1 MKKTTI
7 CLLLAF
13 SFAATAQVITFQNK
27 ALGVSFSTETGSFTV
42 LDKRTDRVYSQPEK
56 LISQIP
62 PSIAVTK
69 SPNELTSLDIDYTM
83 SGHAK
88 DIDNDAD
95 CSFITRFDWNDQYL
109 ILQIAVRDD
118 VLAFPPAKAN
128 WWFYDSIE
136 FWINKLQL
144 AVYPAKQGAQTL
156 LTFNTKAPMEKSS
169 ATTVIDAP
177 GSYLVTVHLDW
188 TEIGLEP
195 KNGTQFRFAI
205 GVNDADN
212 TKGQR
217 DGQLYYPPTWVHS
230 NVDSYANVTLSDKPA
245 PVVETF
251 QPVDNVRRIPN
262 ANGIIFTWK
271 RPYQPD
277 SVIRA
282 ELIEDRPELKI
293 TTRAAEGN
301 IPMEK
306 NLPSIPGF
314 ILDAEEP
321 VVACADFTSGH
332 IYPLSSL
339 PFTYSP
345 FNLSADLPFIAI
357 TDLKTGEGY
366 GILADTPDDAVV
378 GMLKTPL
385 GAKATTCVPQVAW
398 MPTLRHFGETPRAY
412 RFVFVDKGGYVT
424 VAKAFRSWAQKNGYL
439 VTLRDKA
446 WHNPNVNK
454 LMGAADIWDGNSLE
468 FCKLAKSYNIDKLLI
483 NGQFNAQDMKQAANM
498 GYLLG
503 KYDVYTDI
511 YNNKETINA
520 SSAPLPGH
528 AVQKADGTT
537 MKAWTTFDGSRTS
550 WKRCTALIPAAAKIC
565 MPPDLAKYPY
575 NARFLDVTTSEGLY
589 ECYNPDH
596 PMTRSDKR
604 RYSEEVS
611 HYMANWQTGYLNLVT
626 GGEHGKWWCAKDMHY
641 VEGMQSGGHA
651 NYSWPAG
658 HLKRPESKTHDPR
671 NPDKPTNAFTTRY
684 EVYGVG
690 PKFRVPLWDL
700 VFHDCITT
708 TWYWGDS
715 TDFLI
720 KAAPE
725 ITPRK
730 DAFNVLYASMPMYW
744 MNKQGLWKN
753 DRNAF
758 LRSYFHA
765 TKVHE
770 AVGMEEMTAH
780 YFLNSDRTVQMTSF
794 ADGTDVIVNMDP
806 TPQIVTLKDRQYTLP
821 CNGFAVDGPKIKQE
835 LIIDNGLYYSRIR
848 TDNFFFTC
856 KSTDLNPRMDGTTSV
871 KDMLIVK
878 AEKADMLRIVA
889 IGEGDFAIGNEFLAN
904 WDMDT
909 TLLYELDENGN
920 ITAPVELKKSSAVS
934 PFVLP
939 HAGRYIA
946 YCGKAALKPDYVA
959 TFDVT
964 SKTDNNP
971 ESVTLLVANRGLA
984 APKVKIKLYADRIAQ
999 ERLLYETVVNGI
1011 ENTNV
1016 PVALPF
1022 ALPTDRLAG
1031 HYKLIAVVEAQDDLV
1046 PENNIAEKAVNFLY
1060 DMATC
1065 PISGELVVPA
1075 IKVNSTLQPYE
1086 AYIDFT
1092 VDGPLPFAI
1101 DPSSIRV
1108 ISKAENDGSD
1118 TKKTCLRYA
1127 AFIPDKNFNG
1137 KSHAAGTIIFSY
1149 NAQANLA
1156 QSFIV
1161 AASDRKFMQQEGC
1174 RLKKGNTPGTARF
1187 SSDSYIAG
1195 FGNATINELR
1205 PVTADGE
1212 GPNFIKSIHISS
1224 AETGWGYEEK
1234 AVLKRFDVVMNTPA
1248 KAVVIASQTLQNG
1261 TTYVKTYT
1269 FYPGHF
1275 TVEADL
1281 DKAAG
1286 QCFSRAFYLTPGI
1299 YLDDKNHTVDM
1310 ATTTDG
1316 ANINGQNSDPKWY
1329 AVRGNGWAHSCIAL
1343 SSFTNIAYWDPT
1355 GQIGF
1360 TSNKLTGNK
1369 YAYFIYPEQKDFS
1382 FAENDNLRSP
1392 EEKK

>member
-1 MKKTTI
+1 MKKTAI
-7 CLLLAF
+7 CLLLAI
-13 SFAATAQVITFQNK
+13 SFTATAQIFTFKNK
-27 ALGVSFSTETGSFTV
+27 ALGVSFSTETGAFTV
-42 LDKRTDRVYSQPEK
+42 LDKRTDRVYKQPDK
-56 LISQIP
+56 LLHNTP
-62 PSIAVTK
+62 PSISVTR
-69 SPNELTSLDIDYTM
+69 SPNELTTIDVDYTM
-83 SGHAK
+83 TGHAK
-88 DIDNDAD
+88 DITDDAD
-95 CSFITRFDWNDQYL
+95 CSFITQFDWNDQYL
-109 ILQIAVRDD
+109 IMQIAVRDD
-118 VLAFPPAKAN
+118 ILAFPPPKAN
-128 WWFYDSIE
+128 WWFHDSIE

-144 AVYPAKQGAQTL
+144 AVFPAKQGGQTQV
-156 LTFNTKAPMEKSS
+156 TFNTKAPMEKSA
-169 ATTVIDAP
+169 ATTVISSP

-195 KNGTQFRFAI
+195 KVGTNFRFAI

-212 TKGQR
+212 TNGQR
-217 DGQLYYPPTWVHS
+217 DGQLYYPSTWVHS
-230 NVDSYANVTLSDKPA
+230 DVNTYANVTLADNPL
-245 PVVETF
+245 PVPDPIP
-251 QPVDNVRRIPN
+251 PVDNARRIPN
-262 ANGIIFTWK
+262 ANGVIYTW
-271 RPYQPD
+271 RQPNQPD
-277 SVIRA
+277 CVIRA

-293 TTRAAEGN
+293 TTYAAGGN
-301 IPMEK
+301 IPLEK

-314 ILDAEEP
+314 ILDAEEA
-321 VVACADFTSGH
+321 VLACADTTAGH
-332 IYPLSSL
+332 IYPLSDK
-339 PFTYSP
+339 PFTWSP
-345 FNLSADLPFIAI
+345 FGLGGDLPFIAV

-366 GILADTPDDAVV
+366 GVLADTPDDAIVS
-378 GMLKTPL
+378 MKATPL
-385 GAKATTCVPQVAW
+385 GAKSTTCVPQVSW
-398 MPTLRHFGETPRAY
+398 MPTLKHFGKSPRVY

-424 VAKAFRSWAQKNGYL
+424 VAKAFRAWAQKHGYL

-454 LMGAADIWDGNSLE
+454 LMGAADIWDGNKLE
-468 FCKLAKSYNIDKLLI
+468 FCKLAKSYGIDKLLI
-483 NGQFNAQDMKQAANM
+483 NGQFNANDMKKAADM

-503 KYDVYTDI
+503 RYDVYTDI
-511 YNNKETINA
+511 YNNKETISA
-520 SSAPLPGH
+520 GSAPLPGH
-528 AVQKADGTT
+528 AVQKADGSI

-550 WKRCTALIPAAAKIC
+550 WKRCTALIPQAARIC

-575 NARFLDVTTSEGLY
+575 QARFLDVTTSEGLY

-658 HLKRPESKTHDPR
+658 HLKRPQTKTDDPR
-671 NPDKPTNAFTTRY
+671 NPGKPTNAFTTRY

-690 PKFRVPLWDL
+690 PKYRVPLWDL

-730 DAFNVLYASMPMYW
+730 DAFNVLHASMPMYW
-744 MNKQGLWKN
+744 INKEGLWMN

-770 AVGMEEMTAH
+770 AIGMEEMTAH

-794 ADGTDVIVNMDP
+794 ADGTDIIVNMDP
-806 TPQIVTLKDRQYTLP
+806 IPQTVTLKGREYLLP

-835 LIIDNGLYYSRIR
+835 LILDNGFYFSQIR
-848 TDNFFFTC
+848 MDNFFFTC

-878 AEKADMLRIVA
+878 AEKPDTLRIVA
-889 IGEGDFAIGNEFLAN
+889 IGEGVFAIADDFLAN
-904 WDMDT
+904 WDFDT

-920 ITAPVELKKSSAVS
+920 ITAPVGLDKKSSVS
-934 PFVLP
+934 RFVLP
-939 HAGRYIA
+939 HAGRFIA
-946 YCGKAALKPDYVA
+946 YCGKAALRPDYVA
-959 TFDVT
+959 MFDVT
-964 SKTDNNP
+964 SKTDDDP
-971 ESVTLLVANRGLA
+971 ESVTLLVANRGLG
-984 APKVKIKLYADRIAQ
+984 APKTKIKIYADRIAK
-999 ERLLYETVVNGI
+999 ERLLNETVINGI
-1011 ENTNV
+1011 ENTNTS
-1016 PVALPF
+1016 VALPF
-1022 ALPTDRLAG
+1022 ALPTDQLAG
-1031 HYKLIAVVEAQDDLV
+1031 EYKLIAVVEAQDDIV
-1046 PENNIAEKAVNFLY
+1046 PENNIAEKNVRFLC
-1060 DMATC
+1060 DMTTC
-1065 PISGELVVPA
+1065 LISGDLLVPA
-1075 IKVNSTLQPYE
+1075 IKADSKLEPHE

-1108 ISKAENDGSD
+1108 ISKAGNNGSD
-1118 TKKTCLRYA
+1118 PKKACLHYA
-1127 AFIPDKNFNG
+1127 AFVPDSNFNG
-1137 KSHAAGTIIFSY
+1137 KKHAAGTIYFSY
-1149 NAQANLA
+1149 DAHANLA
-1156 QSFIV
+1156 QSFTII
-1161 AASDRKFMQQEGC
+1161 ASDRKFMPQEGC
-1174 RLKKGNTPGTARF
+1174 HLEKGSVPGTARF
-1187 SSDSYIAG
+1187 SSGNYVAG

-1212 GPNFIKSIHISS
+1212 GPNFIKSIHVSS
-1224 AETGWGYEEK
+1224 AETGWGSEEK
-1234 AVLKRFDVVMNTPA
+1234 AELKRFDVLLNTPA
-1248 KAVVIASQTLQNG
+1248 KCVVLASQKLQNG
-1261 TTYVKTYT
+1261 STYVKTYT
-1269 FYPGHF
+1269 FYPGRF

-1281 DKAAG
+1281 DKPAG
-1286 QCFSRAFYLTPGI
+1286 SLFSRAFYATPGI

-1316 ANINGQNSDPKWY
+1316 ANIAGQNPNPKWY
-1329 AVRGNGWAHSCIAL
+1329 AVRGNGWAHSCVAL
-1343 SSFTNIAYWDPT
+1343 SDFTNISYWDPT

-1360 TSNKLTGNK
+1360 ASSKLTGNK

-1382 FAENDNLRSP
+1382 FAENDYQRTR
-1392 EEKK
+1392 K

>member
-1 MKKTTI
+1 MKKTII

-13 SFAATAQVITFQNK
+13 SFAATAQIFTFKNK
-27 ALGVSFSTETGSFTV
+27 ALGVSFSTETGAFTV
-42 LDKRTDRVYSQPEK
+42 LDKRSDRVYVQPEK
-56 LISQIP
+56 LLSAAP
-62 PSIAVTK
+62 PSITATR
-69 SPNELTSLDIDYTM
+69 SPNELTAIDVDYTM
-83 SGHAK
+83 TGHAN
-88 DIDNDAD
+88 DITDDAD

-118 VLAFPPAKAN
+118 VLAFPAPKAN

-144 AVYPAKQGAQTL
+144 AVYPAKQGDQTL
-156 LTFNTKAPMEKSS
+156 LTFNTKAPMEKSV
-169 ATTVIDAP
+169 ATTVIDAQ
-177 GSYLVTVHLDW
+177 GSYLVTIHLDW

-195 KNGTQFRFAI
+195 KIGTQFRFAI

-212 TKGQR
+212 KKGQR
-217 DGQLYYPPTWVHS
+217 DGQLYYPSTWVHS
-230 NVDSYANVTLSDKPA
+230 DVNTYANVTLSNKPL
-245 PVVETF
+245 PVEEPLP
-251 QPVDNVRRIPN
+251 PVDNARRIPN
-262 ANGIIFTWK
+262 ANGVIYTW
-271 RPYQPD
+271 RQPGQPD
-277 SVIRA
+277 CVIRA

-293 TTRAAEGN
+293 TTTAVGGD
-301 IPMEK
+301 IPLDR

-314 ILDAEEP
+314 ILDAEEA
-321 VVACADFTSGH
+321 VIACADTTSGH
-332 IYPLSSL
+332 IYPLSSK
-339 PFTYSP
+339 PFTWSP
-345 FNLSADLPFIAI
+345 FNLGGDLPFIAI

-378 GMLKTPL
+378 SMKATPL
-385 GAKATTCVPQVAW
+385 GPKATTCIPQVAW
-398 MPTLRHFGETPRAY
+398 MPTLKHFGKSPRVY
-412 RFVFVDKGGYVT
+412 RFVFVEKGGYVA
-424 VAKAFRSWAQKNGYL
+424 VAKAFRAWAKKNGYL

-454 LMGAADIWDGNSLE
+454 LMGAADIWDGNNLE
-468 FCKLAKSYNIDKLLI
+468 FCKLAKSYGIDKLLI
-483 NGQFNAQDMKQAANM
+483 NGQFKAEDMKQAAAL

-511 YNNKETINA
+511 YNNKETISA
-520 SSAPLPGH
+520 GSAPLPGH

-550 WKRCTALIPAAAKIC
+550 WKRCTALIPQAAKIC
-565 MPPDLAKYPY
+565 MPPDLAQYPY
-575 NARFLDVTTSEGLY
+575 QARFLDVTTSEGLY

-658 HLKRPESKTHDPR
+658 HLRRPESKTDDPR
-671 NPDKPTNAFTTRY
+671 TPGKPTNAFTTRY

-730 DAFNVLYASMPMYW
+730 DAFNILYASMPMYW

-753 DRNAF
+753 DREAF

-770 AVGMEEMTAH
+770 TIGMEEMVAH
-780 YFLNSDRTVQMTSF
+780 YFLNNDRTVQMTSF
-794 ADGTDVIVNMDP
+794 ADGTDIIVNMDP
-806 TPQIVTLKDRQYTLP
+806 IPQTVTLKGCEYLLP

-835 LIIDNGLYYSRIR
+835 LVLDGGLFVSKIR

-878 AEKADMLRIVA
+878 ADKPDTLHIVS
-889 IGEGDFAIGNEFLAN
+889 IGEGKLLIDDAFLKQ
-904 WDMDT
+904 WDMKT
-909 TLLYELDENGN
+909 TIVYELDDNGDRQN
-920 ITAPVELKKSSAVS
+920 
-934 PFVLP
+934 PFIGSLTLP

-946 YCGKAALKPDYVA
+946 LCGDAARKPDYIA
-959 TFDVT
+959 IFDVN
-964 SKTDNNP
+964 SKTDDNP
-971 ESVTLLVANRGLA
+971 DSVTLLVANRGLA
-984 APKVKIKLYADRIAQ
+984 SPKATIRLYADRIAK
-999 ERLLYETVVNGI
+999 ERLLSETVVNGI

-1022 ALPTDRLAG
+1022 ALPTDKLAG
-1031 HYKLIAVVEAQDDLV
+1031 RYKIIAVVDAECDLA
-1046 PENNIAEKAVNFLY
+1046 PENNIAEKNVNFFC
-1060 DMATC
+1060 DMALY
-1065 PISGELVVPA
+1065 PISGELLVPA
-1075 IKVNSTLQPYE
+1075 IKADSKLEPYE

-1092 VDGPLPFAI
+1092 VDGPLPFSI

-1108 ISKAENDGSD
+1108 ISKADNSGNGSR
-1118 TKKTCLRYA
+1118 KTCLPYA
-1127 AFIPDKNFNG
+1127 AFVPDPNYNG
-1137 KSHAAGTIIFSY
+1137 KRHAAGTIYFSY
-1149 NAQANLA
+1149 DAHANLA
-1156 QSFIV
+1156 HSFTV
-1161 AASDRKFMQQEGC
+1161 VASDRKYLPQEGC
-1174 RLKKGNTPGTARF
+1174 HFEKGATPGTGRF
-1187 SSDSYIAG
+1187 SSGSYVAG
-1195 FGNATINELR
+1195 FGRATIHELR

-1212 GPNFIKSIHISS
+1212 GPNFIKSIHVSS
-1224 AETGWGYEEK
+1224 ADTGWGSEEK
-1234 AVLKRFDVVMNTPA
+1234 AELKRFDVLLNTPA
-1248 KAVVIASQTLQNG
+1248 KCVVLASQKLQNG
-1261 TTYVKTYT
+1261 ATYVKTYT
-1269 FYPGHF
+1269 FYPGRF

-1281 DKAAG
+1281 DKPAG
-1286 QCFSRAFYLTPGI
+1286 SLFSRAFYATPGI

-1310 ATTTDG
+1310 AKTTDG
-1316 ANINGQNSDPKWY
+1316 ANIAGQNPNPKWY
-1329 AVRGNGWAHSCIAL
+1329 AVRGNGWAHSCVAL
-1343 SSFTNIAYWDPT
+1343 SDFTNISFWDPS

-1360 TSNKLTGNK
+1360 ASAKLTGNK

-1382 FAENDNLRSP
+1382 FAENDYQRTR
-1392 EEKK
+1392 K

>member
-1 MKKTTI
+1 MKKTVI

-13 SFAATAQVITFQNK
+13 SFAATAQIFTFQNK
-27 ALGVSFSTETGSFTV
+27 ALGVSFSTETGAFTV
-42 LDKRTDRVYSQPEK
+42 LDKRSDRVFVQPAK
-56 LISQIP
+56 FLSAAP
-62 PSIAVTK
+62 PSITATR
-69 SPNELTSLDIDYTM
+69 SPNELTVIDVDYTM
-83 SGHAK
+83 TGHANNIT
-88 DIDNDAD
+88 DDAD
-95 CSFITRFDWNDQYL
+95 CSFITRLDWNEKYL

-118 VLAFPPAKAN
+118 ILAFPAPKAN
-128 WWFYDSIE
+128 WWFHDSIE

-144 AVYPAKQGAQTL
+144 AVYPAKQGDQTL

-169 ATTVIDAP
+169 ATTVIDTP

-188 TEIGLEP
+188 TEIGIEP
-195 KNGTQFRFAI
+195 KIGAQFRFAI

-212 TKGQR
+212 MKGQR
-217 DGQLYYPPTWVHS
+217 DGQLYYPSTWVHS
-230 NVDSYANVTLSDKPA
+230 DINTYANVTLSNKPL
-245 PVVETF
+245 PVVEPLP
-251 QPVDNVRRIPN
+251 PVDNARRIPN
-262 ANGIIFTWK
+262 ANGVIYTW
-271 RPYQPD
+271 RQPGQPD
-277 SVIRA
+277 CVIRA

-293 TTRAAEGN
+293 TTTAVGGN
-301 IPMEK
+301 IPLER

-321 VVACADFTSGH
+321 VIACSDTTSGH
-332 IYPLSSL
+332 IYPLSSK
-339 PFTYSP
+339 PFTWSP
-345 FNLSADLPFIAI
+345 FGLGGDLPFIAI

-378 GMLKTPL
+378 SMKATPL
-385 GAKATTCVPQVAW
+385 GAKSTTCIPQVAW
-398 MPTLRHFGETPRAY
+398 MPTLKHFGKTPRVY

-424 VAKAFRSWAQKNGYL
+424 VAKAFRAWAQKNGYL
-439 VTLRDKA
+439 VTLRKKA

-454 LMGAADIWDGNSLE
+454 LMGAADVWDGNNLE
-468 FCKLAKSYNIDKLLI
+468 FCKLAKSYGIDKLLI
-483 NGQFNAQDMKQAANM
+483 NGQFNANDMKQAASM

-511 YNNKETINA
+511 YNNKETITA
-520 SSAPLPGH
+520 ASAPLPGH
-528 AVQKADGTT
+528 AVQKADGTI

-550 WKRCTALIPAAAKIC
+550 WKRCTSLIPAAAQIC
-565 MPPDLAKYPY
+565 MPPDLAQYPY
-575 NARFLDVTTSEGLY
+575 EARFLDVTTSEGLY

-604 RYSEEVS
+604 RYSEETA

-690 PKFRVPLWDL
+690 PKYRVPLWDL

-753 DRNAF
+753 DRDAF

-770 AVGMEEMTAH
+770 AIGMEEMTAH
-780 YFLNSDRTVQMTSF
+780 YFLNDDRTVQMTSF
-794 ADGTDVIVNMDP
+794 ADGTDIIVNMDP
-806 TPQIVTLKDRQYTLP
+806 IPQSVTLKGREYLLP
-821 CNGFAVDGPKIKQE
+821 CNGFAVDGPQIKQE
-835 LIIDNGLYYSRIR
+835 LVLDDDLFVSKIR
-848 TDNFFFTC
+848 TDNFFFSC

-878 AEKADMLRIVA
+878 ADKPDMLHIVS
-889 IGEGDFAIGNEFLAN
+889 IGEGKLPIDDAFLKR
-904 WDMDT
+904 WDLKT
-909 TLLYELDENGN
+909 TIVYELDDNGN
-920 ITAPVELKKSSAVS
+920 RQN
-934 PFVLP
+934 PFIGSLDLP

-946 YCGKAALKPDYVA
+946 LCGEAALKPDYIA
-959 TFDVT
+959 IFDIT
-964 SKTDNNP
+964 SNTDDNP
-971 ESVTLLVANRGLA
+971 DSVTLLVANRGLA
-984 APKVKIKLYADRIAQ
+984 SPKVTIKLYADRIAK
-999 ERLLYETVVNGI
+999 ERLISESVVNGI

-1016 PVALPF
+1016 PIALPF
-1022 ALPTDRLAG
+1022 ALPTDKLAG
-1031 HYKLIAVVEAQDDLV
+1031 RYKIIAVVDAQGDLA
-1046 PENNIAEKAVNFLY
+1046 PENNIAEKNVNFFCDTALY
-1060 DMATC
+1060 S
-1065 PISGELVVPA
+1065 ISGELLVPA
-1075 IKVNSTLQPYE
+1075 IKADSKLEPYE

-1108 ISKAENDGSD
+1108 ISKADSNGSD
-1118 TKKTCLRYA
+1118 SRKPCLPYV
-1127 AFIPDKNFNG
+1127 AFVPDKDYNG
-1137 KSHAAGTIIFSY
+1137 KKHAAGTIYFSY
-1149 NAQANLA
+1149 DAHANLA
-1156 QSFIV
+1156 HTFTV
-1161 AASDRKFMQQEGC
+1161 VASDQKFLPQEGC
-1174 RLKKGNTPGTARF
+1174 HFDKGATPGTGRF
-1187 SSDSYIAG
+1187 KSDSYVAV
-1195 FGNATINELR
+1195 FGKATLNELR
-1205 PVTADGE
+1205 PVTVDGE
-1212 GPNFIKSIHISS
+1212 GPNFIKSIHVSS
-1224 AETGWGYEEK
+1224 QETGWASEEK
-1234 AVLKRFDVVMNTPA
+1234 AELKRFDVLLNTPA
-1248 KAVVIASQTLQNG
+1248 KCVILASQKLKNG
-1261 TTYVKTYT
+1261 ATYVKTYT
-1269 FYPGHF
+1269 FYPGRF
-1275 TVEADL
+1275 TIEADL
-1281 DKAAG
+1281 DKPAG
-1286 QCFSRAFYLTPGI
+1286 SLFSRAFYATPGI

-1316 ANINGQNSDPKWY
+1316 ANISGQNPNPKWY

-1343 SSFTNIAYWDPT
+1343 SDFTNISFWDPT

-1360 TSNKLTGNK
+1360 ASNKLTGNK
-1369 YAYFIYPEQKDFS
+1369 FAYFIYPEQKDFS
-1382 FAENDNLRSP
+1382 FAENDYQRTR
-1392 EEKK
+1392 K

>member
-1 MKKTTI
+1 MKKTII

-13 SFAATAQVITFQNK
+13 SFAATAQIFTFKNK
-27 ALGVSFSTETGSFTV
+27 ALGVSFSTETGAFTV
-42 LDKRTDRVYSQPEK
+42 LDKRSDRVYVQPEK
-56 LISQIP
+56 LLSAAP
-62 PSIAVTK
+62 PSITATR
-69 SPNELTSLDIDYTM
+69 SPNELTAIDVDYTM
-83 SGHAK
+83 TGHAN
-88 DIDNDAD
+88 DITDDAD

-118 VLAFPPAKAN
+118 VLAFPAPKAN

-144 AVYPAKQGAQTL
+144 AVYPAKQGDQTL
-156 LTFNTKAPMEKSS
+156 LTFNTKAPMEKSV
-169 ATTVIDAP
+169 ATTVIDAQ
-177 GSYLVTVHLDW
+177 GSYLVTIHLDW

-195 KNGTQFRFAI
+195 KIGTQFRFAI

-217 DGQLYYPPTWVHS
+217 DGQLYYPSTWVHS
-230 NVDSYANVTLSDKPA
+230 DVNTYANVTLSNKPL
-245 PVVETF
+245 PVEEPLP
-251 QPVDNVRRIPN
+251 PVDNARRIPN
-262 ANGIIFTWK
+262 ANGVIYTW
-271 RPYQPD
+271 RQPGQPD
-277 SVIRA
+277 CVIRA

-293 TTRAAEGN
+293 TTTAVGGD
-301 IPMEK
+301 IPLDR

-314 ILDAEEP
+314 ILDAEEA
-321 VVACADFTSGH
+321 VIACADTTSGH
-332 IYPLSSL
+332 IYPLSSK
-339 PFTYSP
+339 PFTWSP
-345 FNLSADLPFIAI
+345 FNLGGDLPFIAI

-366 GILADTPDDAVV
+366 GVLADTPDDAVV
-378 GMLKTPL
+378 SMKATPL
-385 GAKATTCVPQVAW
+385 GPKATTCIPQVAW
-398 MPTLRHFGETPRAY
+398 MPTLKHFGKSPRVY
-412 RFVFVDKGGYVT
+412 RFVFVEKGGYVA
-424 VAKAFRSWAQKNGYL
+424 VAKAFRAWAKKNGYL

-454 LMGAADIWDGNSLE
+454 LMGAADIWDGNNLE
-468 FCKLAKSYNIDKLLI
+468 FCKLAKSYGIDKLLI
-483 NGQFNAQDMKQAANM
+483 NGQFKAEDMKQAAAL

-511 YNNKETINA
+511 YNNKETISA
-520 SSAPLPGH
+520 GSAPLPGH

-550 WKRCTALIPAAAKIC
+550 WKRCTALIPQAAKIC
-565 MPPDLAKYPY
+565 MPPDLAQYPY
-575 NARFLDVTTSEGLY
+575 QARFLDVTTSEGLY

-658 HLKRPESKTHDPR
+658 HLRRPESKTDDPR
-671 NPDKPTNAFTTRY
+671 TPGKPTNAFTTRY

-730 DAFNVLYASMPMYW
+730 DAFNILYASMPMYW

-753 DRNAF
+753 DRDAF

-770 AVGMEEMTAH
+770 TIGMEEMVAH
-780 YFLNSDRTVQMTSF
+780 YFLNNDRTVQMTSF
-794 ADGTDVIVNMDP
+794 ADGTDIIVNMDP
-806 TPQIVTLKDRQYTLP
+806 IPQTVTLKGCEYLLP

-835 LIIDNGLYYSRIR
+835 LVLDGGLFVSKIR

-878 AEKADMLRIVA
+878 ADKPDTLHIVS
-889 IGEGDFAIGNEFLAN
+889 IGEGKLLIDDAFLKQ
-904 WDMDT
+904 WDMKT
-909 TLLYELDENGN
+909 TIVYELDDNGDRQN
-920 ITAPVELKKSSAVS
+920 
-934 PFVLP
+934 PFIGSLTLP

-946 YCGKAALKPDYVA
+946 LCGDAARKPDYIA
-959 TFDVT
+959 IFDVN
-964 SKTDNNP
+964 SKTDDNP
-971 ESVTLLVANRGLA
+971 DSVTLLVANRGLA
-984 APKVKIKLYADRIAQ
+984 SPKATIRLYADRIAK
-999 ERLLYETVVNGI
+999 ERLLSETVVNGI

-1022 ALPTDRLAG
+1022 ALPTDKLAG
-1031 HYKLIAVVEAQDDLV
+1031 RYKIIAVVDAECDLA
-1046 PENNIAEKAVNFLY
+1046 PENNIAEKNVNFFC
-1060 DMATC
+1060 DMALY
-1065 PISGELVVPA
+1065 PISGELLVPA
-1075 IKVNSTLQPYE
+1075 IKADSKLEPYE

-1092 VDGPLPFAI
+1092 VDGPLPFSI

-1108 ISKAENDGSD
+1108 ISKADNSGDGSR
-1118 TKKTCLRYA
+1118 KTCLPYA
-1127 AFIPDKNFNG
+1127 AFVPDPNYNG
-1137 KSHAAGTIIFSY
+1137 KRHAAGTIYFSY
-1149 NAQANLA
+1149 DAHANLA
-1156 QSFIV
+1156 HSFTIV
-1161 AASDRKFMQQEGC
+1161 ASDRKFLPQEGC
-1174 RLKKGNTPGTARF
+1174 HFEKGATPGTGRF
-1187 SSDSYIAG
+1187 SSGSYVAG
-1195 FGNATINELR
+1195 FGKATIHELR

-1212 GPNFIKSIHISS
+1212 GPNFIKSIHVSS
-1224 AETGWGYEEK
+1224 ADTGWGSEEK
-1234 AVLKRFDVVMNTPA
+1234 AELKRFDVLLNTPA
-1248 KAVVIASQTLQNG
+1248 KCVVLASQKLQNG
-1261 TTYVKTYT
+1261 ATYVKTYT
-1269 FYPGHF
+1269 FYPGRF

-1281 DKAAG
+1281 DKSAG
-1286 QCFSRAFYLTPGI
+1286 SLFSRAFYATPGI

-1310 ATTTDG
+1310 AKTTDG
-1316 ANINGQNSDPKWY
+1316 ANIAGQNPNPKWY
-1329 AVRGNGWAHSCIAL
+1329 AVRGNGWAHSCVAL
-1343 SSFTNIAYWDPT
+1343 SDFTNISFWDPS

-1360 TSNKLTGNK
+1360 ASAKLTGNK

-1382 FAENDNLRSP
+1382 FAENDYQRTR
-1392 EEKK
+1392 K

>member
-1 MKKTTI
+1 MKKTAI
-7 CLLLAF
+7 CLLLAI
-13 SFAATAQVITFQNK
+13 SFAATAQVVTFKNK
-27 ALGVSFSTETGSFTV
+27 ALGVSFSTETGAFTV
-42 LDKRTDRVYSQPEK
+42 LDKRSDRVYTQPK
-56 LISQIP
+56 NILLNTP
-62 PSIAVTK
+62 PSIIVTK
-69 SPNELTSLDIDYTM
+69 SPNELTTIDIDYTM

-88 DIDNDAD
+88 NIKDDAD
-95 CSFITRFDWNDQYL
+95 CSFKTTLDWDEQYL
-109 ILQIAVRDD
+109 TLYITVQDD
-118 VLAFPPAKAN
+118 MLAFPPPKSN

-144 AVYPAKQGAQTL
+144 AIYPAQEGKETL
-156 LTFNTKAPMEKSS
+156 LTFNTKAPMEKS
-169 ATTVIDAP
+169 AAITTFNAP
-177 GSYLVTVHLDW
+177 GSYTVIARLDW

-195 KNGTQFRFAI
+195 KEGTKFRFAI

-212 TKGQR
+212 TKGER
-217 DGQLYYPPTWVHS
+217 DGQLYYPTTWVHS
-230 NVDSYANVTLSDKPA
+230 DVNTYANITLSDKAVPA
-245 PVVETF
+245 VEIIP
-251 QPVDNVRRIPN
+251 PVDQLRRIPN
-262 ANGIIFTWK
+262 ANGITYVW
-271 RPYQPD
+271 RQTGQPD
-277 SVIRA
+277 CVIRA
-282 ELIEDRPELKI
+282 ELIEDRPELMI
-293 TTRAAEGN
+293 TTRAADGN
-301 IPMEK
+301 VPLER

-321 VVACADFTSGH
+321 VIACADFSSGH
-332 IYPLSSL
+332 IYPLSTL
-339 PFTYSP
+339 PFTRNNFS
-345 FNLSADLPFIAI
+345 LGADLPFVAI

-366 GILADTPDDAVV
+366 GILADTPDDAVLA
-378 GMLKTPL
+378 MLKTPL
-385 GAKATTCVPQVAW
+385 GAKSTTCVPQVLW
-398 MPTLRHFGETPRAY
+398 MPTRHHFGEKPRVY
-412 RFVFVDKGGYVT
+412 RFVFANKGGYVT
-424 VAKAFRSWAQKNGYL
+424 IAKAFRTWAQKNGYF
-439 VTLRDKA
+439 VTLREKA
-446 WHNPNVNK
+446 AHNPNVNK
-454 LMGAADIWDGNSLE
+454 MMGAADVWDGNSLE
-468 FCKLAKSYNIDKLLI
+468 FCKLAKSYGIDKLLI
-483 NGQFNAQDMKQAANM
+483 NGQFNAQDMKQAADM

-550 WKRCTALIPAAAKIC
+550 WKRCTALIPAAAQIC

-575 NARFLDVTTSEGLY
+575 QARFLDVTTSEGLY

-604 RYSEEVS
+604 RYSEEVA
-611 HYMANWQTGYLNLVT
+611 HYMANWQSGYLNLVT

-744 MNKQGLWKN
+744 INKQGLWMN

-770 AVGMEEMTAH
+770 AIGMEEMTEH
-780 YFLNSDRTVQMTSF
+780 YFLNSDHTVQMTTF
-794 ADGTDVIVNMDP
+794 ADGTEIIVNMDP
-806 TPQIVTLKDRQYTLP
+806 IPQIVTLKDRKYMLP

-835 LIIDNGLYYSRIR
+835 LVLYNDLYCSRIR
-848 TDNFFFTC
+848 TDDFFFTC
-856 KSTDLNPRMDGTTSV
+856 KSTDLNPRMDGTSSV
-871 KDMLIVK
+871 KDILIVK
-878 AEKADMLRIVA
+878 AEKPDTLRIVA
-889 IGEGDFAIGNEFLAN
+889 IGEGEFAIANDFLAN
-904 WDMDT
+904 WDYDT
-909 TLLYELDENGN
+909 TLLYELDDNGN
-920 ITAPVELKKSSAVS
+920 ITAPVGLKTSSSVS
-934 PFVLP
+934 RFVLP

-946 YCGKAALKPDYVA
+946 YCSQAALKPDYVA
-959 TFDVT
+959 TFDIT
-964 SKTDNNP
+964 SQTDDDP
-971 ESVTLLVANRGLA
+971 ETVTLLVANRGLK
-984 APKVKIKLYADRIAQ
+984 APKAKIKLYADRIAK

-1016 PVALPF
+1016 PVPLNF
-1022 ALPTDRLAG
+1022 ALPTDKLAG
-1031 HYKLIAVVEAQDDLV
+1031 HYKLIAVVETKDDLI
-1046 PENNIAEKAVNFLY
+1046 PENNIAEKPVRFLC
-1060 DMATC
+1060 DTTTC
-1065 PISGELVVPA
+1065 PISGDLVVPA
-1075 IKVNSTLQPYE
+1075 LKTDSTLQPYE

-1092 VDGPLPFAI
+1092 ADGPLPFAVE
-1101 DPSSIRV
+1101 PSSIRV
-1108 ISKAENDGSD
+1108 ISKAEHNGTESR
-1118 TKKTCLRYA
+1118 KACLRYS
-1127 AFIPDKNFNG
+1127 AFVPDKNFNG
-1137 KSHAAGTIIFSY
+1137 KTHAAGTIYFSY
-1149 NAQANLA
+1149 NARANLA
-1156 QSFIV
+1156 QSFTVV
-1161 AASDRKFMQQEGC
+1161 AYDRKFMPQEGC
-1174 RLKKGNTPGTARF
+1174 RLEKGTVPGTARF
-1187 SSDSYIAG
+1187 SSGSYIAG

-1205 PVTADGE
+1205 PVTPDGE
-1212 GPNFIKSIHISS
+1212 GPNFIKSIHLSS
-1224 AETGWGYEEK
+1224 AETGWGSEEK
-1234 AVLKRFDVVMNTPA
+1234 AILKRFDVILNTPA
-1248 KAVVIASQTLQNG
+1248 KSVIVASQTLQNG

-1269 FYPGHF
+1269 FYPGFF

-1281 DKAAG
+1281 DKPAG
-1286 QCFSRAFYLTPGI
+1286 QCFSRAFYKTPGI

-1329 AVRGNGWAHSCIAL
+1329 AVRGNGWAHSCVAL
-1343 SSFTNIAYWDPT
+1343 SKFTNIAYWDPS

-1360 TSNKLTGNK
+1360 TSGSLTGNK

-1382 FAENDNLRSP
+1382 FAEKDYQRTR
-1392 EEKK
+1392 E

>member
-1 MKKTTI
+1 MKKTII

-13 SFAATAQVITFQNK
+13 SFAATAQIFTFKNK
-27 ALGVSFSTETGSFTV
+27 ALGVSFSTETGAFTV
-42 LDKRTDRVYSQPEK
+42 LDKRSDRVYVQPEK
-56 LISQIP
+56 LLSAAP
-62 PSIAVTK
+62 PSITATR
-69 SPNELTSLDIDYTM
+69 SPNELTAIDVDYTM
-83 SGHAK
+83 TGHAN
-88 DIDNDAD
+88 DITDDAD

-118 VLAFPPAKAN
+118 VLAFPAPKAN

-144 AVYPAKQGAQTL
+144 AVYPAKQGDQTL
-156 LTFNTKAPMEKSS
+156 LTFNTKAPMEKSV
-169 ATTVIDAP
+169 ATTVIDAQ

-188 TEIGLEP
+188 SEIGIEP
-195 KNGTQFRFAI
+195 KIGTQFRFAI

-217 DGQLYYPPTWVHS
+217 DGQLYYPSTWVHS
-230 NVDSYANVTLSDKPA
+230 DVNTYANVTLSNKPL
-245 PVVETF
+245 PVEEPLP
-251 QPVDNVRRIPN
+251 PVDNARRIPN
-262 ANGIIFTWK
+262 ANGVIYTW
-271 RPYQPD
+271 RQPGQPD
-277 SVIRA
+277 CVIRA

-293 TTRAAEGN
+293 TTTAVGGD
-301 IPMEK
+301 IPLDR

-314 ILDAEEP
+314 ILDAEEA
-321 VVACADFTSGH
+321 VIACADTTSGH
-332 IYPLSSL
+332 IYPLSSK
-339 PFTYSP
+339 PFTWSP
-345 FNLSADLPFIAI
+345 FNLGGDLPFIAI

-366 GILADTPDDAVV
+366 GVLADTPDDAVV
-378 GMLKTPL
+378 SMKATPL
-385 GAKATTCVPQVAW
+385 GPKATTCIPQVAW
-398 MPTLRHFGETPRAY
+398 MPTLKHFGKSPRVY
-412 RFVFVDKGGYVT
+412 RFVFVEKGGYIA
-424 VAKAFRSWAQKNGYL
+424 VAKAFRAWAKKNGYL

-454 LMGAADIWDGNSLE
+454 LMGAADIWDGNNLE
-468 FCKLAKSYNIDKLLI
+468 FCKLAKSYGIDKLLI
-483 NGQFNAQDMKQAANM
+483 NGQFKAEDMKQAAAL

-511 YNNKETINA
+511 YNNKETISA
-520 SSAPLPGH
+520 GSAPLPGH

-550 WKRCTALIPAAAKIC
+550 WKRCTALIPQAAKIC
-565 MPPDLAKYPY
+565 MPPDLAQYPY
-575 NARFLDVTTSEGLY
+575 QARFLDVTTSEGLY

-658 HLKRPESKTHDPR
+658 HLRRPESKTHDPR
-671 NPDKPTNAFTTRY
+671 TPDKPTNAFTTRY

-730 DAFNVLYASMPMYW
+730 DAFNILYASMPMYW

-753 DRNAF
+753 DREAF

-770 AVGMEEMTAH
+770 TIGMEEMVAH
-780 YFLNSDRTVQMTSF
+780 YFLNNDRTVQMTSF
-794 ADGTDVIVNMDP
+794 ADGTDIIVNMDP
-806 TPQIVTLKDRQYTLP
+806 IPQTVTLKDREYLLP

-835 LIIDNGLYYSRIR
+835 LVMDGGLFVSKIR

-878 AEKADMLRIVA
+878 ADKPDTLHIVS
-889 IGEGDFAIGNEFLAN
+889 IGEGKLPIDDAFLKQ
-904 WDMDT
+904 WDMKT
-909 TLLYELDENGN
+909 TIVYELDDNGDRQN
-920 ITAPVELKKSSAVS
+920 
-934 PFVLP
+934 PFIGSLTLP

-946 YCGKAALKPDYVA
+946 LCGDAARKPDYIA
-959 TFDVT
+959 IFDING
-964 SKTDNNP
+964 KTDDNP
-971 ESVTLLVANRGLA
+971 DSVTLLVANRGLA
-984 APKVKIKLYADRIAQ
+984 SPKATIRLYADRIAK
-999 ERLLYETVVNGI
+999 ERLLSETVVNGI

-1022 ALPTDRLAG
+1022 ALPTDKLAG
-1031 HYKLIAVVEAQDDLV
+1031 RYKIIAVVDAEGDLA
-1046 PENNIAEKAVNFLY
+1046 PENNIAEKNVYFFCDLALY
-1060 DMATC
+1060 
-1065 PISGELVVPA
+1065 PISGELLVPA
-1075 IKVNSTLQPYE
+1075 IKADSKLEPYE

-1092 VDGPLPFAI
+1092 VDGPLPFSI

-1108 ISKAENDGSD
+1108 ISKADNSGDGSR
-1118 TKKTCLRYA
+1118 KTCLPYA
-1127 AFIPDKNFNG
+1127 AFVPDPNYNG
-1137 KSHAAGTIIFSY
+1137 KRHAAGTIYFSY
-1149 NAQANLA
+1149 DAHANLA
-1156 QSFIV
+1156 HSFTV
-1161 AASDRKFMQQEGC
+1161 VASDRKYLPQEGC
-1174 RLKKGNTPGTARF
+1174 HFEKGATPGTGRF
-1187 SSDSYIAG
+1187 SSGSYVAG
-1195 FGNATINELR
+1195 FGRATIHELR

-1212 GPNFIKSIHISS
+1212 GPNFIKSIHVSS
-1224 AETGWGYEEK
+1224 ADTGWGSEEK
-1234 AVLKRFDVVMNTPA
+1234 AELKRFDVLLNTPA
-1248 KAVVIASQTLQNG
+1248 KCVVLASQKLQNG
-1261 TTYVKTYT
+1261 ATYVKTYT
-1269 FYPGHF
+1269 FYPGRF

-1281 DKAAG
+1281 DKPAG
-1286 QCFSRAFYLTPGI
+1286 SLFSRAFYATPGI

-1310 ATTTDG
+1310 AKTTDG
-1316 ANINGQNSDPKWY
+1316 ANIAGQNPNPKWY
-1329 AVRGNGWAHSCIAL
+1329 AVRGNGWAHSCVAL
-1343 SSFTNIAYWDPT
+1343 SDFTNISFWDPS

-1360 TSNKLTGNK
+1360 ASAKLTGNK

-1382 FAENDNLRSP
+1382 FAENDYQRTR
-1392 EEKK
+1392 K